1 MLIYSHS
8 LLVNFES
15 IKQTKV
21 NSDIST
27 DVALILICPLQN
39 VQSYSAWLNN
49 PLESMILLLVF
60 GAGIYFVSK
69 LGKTI
74 E

>member
-69 LGKTI
+69 LGETI